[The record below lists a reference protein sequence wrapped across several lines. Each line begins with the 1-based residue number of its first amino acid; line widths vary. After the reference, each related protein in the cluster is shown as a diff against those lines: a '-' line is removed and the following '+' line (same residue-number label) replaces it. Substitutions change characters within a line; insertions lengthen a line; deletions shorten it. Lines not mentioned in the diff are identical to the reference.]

1 MAQVLMNCRK
11 TLGPHLKTT
20 RQYAEIVLPFVKY
33 MNNGPNDSVEV

>member
-20 RQYAEIVLPFVKY
+20 LQYAEIVLPFAKN
-33 MNNGPNDSVEV
+33 MINGPKDSIEV